1 MYFNWHIDSIFWLRP
16 CCMYELE
23 CVCMCVCVCLVLHSL
38 PTHHPDWQLLHLISA
53 SLWHVLYVLQT
64 TYSEL
69 HTLSDGRLCV
79 CVRPDSS
86 GLIKELA
93 CQKLALSLFN
103 IDLISS
109 YKCVCTHVCV
119 CVLLVWHIWVCL
131 KTWVIPH
138 NLVFLEVTH
147 CTWQEIRQVLQ
158 LILTY
163 KSLLVTQQIVTTHF
177 EVVFLKTPFMCIIRL
192 CLWSCF

>member
-1 MYFNWHIDSIFWLRP
+1 
-16 CCMYELE
+16 
-23 CVCMCVCVCLVLHSL
+23 MCVWSSTAFQHTSQTDSSFTSYL
-38 PTHHPDWQLLHLISA
+38 PHCDT
-53 SLWHVLYVLQT
+53 YVLQT
-64 TYSEL
+64 TYSGL
-69 HTLSDGRLCV
+69 HTLSDSRFCV
-79 CVRPDSS
+79 CVCPDSS

-131 KTWVIPH
+131 KIQVIPH
-138 NLVFLEVTH
+138 NLVFLEVTR
-147 CTWQEIRQVLQ
+147 CTWQEIRQVLP

-163 KSLLVTQQIVTTHF
+163 KSLLLTQHIFLDLANKKSLMSLNQIVTTYF
-177 EVVFLKTPFMCIIRL
+177 EVVFLKTPFICIIRL
-192 CLWSCF
+192 YLWSWREIGWNGKVNFHP